1 MTFENWLGI
10 AGGIA
15 LFLYG
20 IRIMGNGIERLA
32 GSKLK
37 TILEKLTKNR
47 FMGLILG
54 LTITGII
61 QSSNAVSVMTVGF
74 VNAHLMPLSNA
85 VGVIMG
91 ANIGTTITGQL
102 IAFNIDAISPIIAF
116 VGVMG
121 MTFFKKKPWNN
132 IFYVIAGLG
141 MLFMGMMLMKKNMM
155 PLKDEAWFVSLVAS
169 LENPLLGILFGTLMT
184 MLLQSVS
191 ASVGVLQA
199 MAAAGAFGA
208 HPLTIAAYLICGQN
222 IGCTTVSVIAAM
234 GGTKDAKRTAAIH
247 VMFNVFACII
257 CVLLLQLFPQVISF
271 IERISG
277 EGNYAQQL
285 ANANTFLKIG
295 ATIILF
301 PLSGL
306 LIKLSQ
312 LIIRGEDLTGGLR
325 LIHIPPKGFGSAAV
339 AVSGAELECNRMFE
353 LAVTNMERV
362 AEALKTKKKDDL
374 EIIDNDEETID
385 FLNHEI
391 AKALVDIN
399 RAGLGEP
406 EARSIDRMHHII
418 TDYERI
424 GDHAENIAGYI
435 AHMRENKLTLSEAA
449 MGELDNLFSKVI
461 TIMRN
466 AHAYMM
472 DPSSVDYAEIEREEQ
487 EIDDLVDEYKN
498 AHISRMEKKQC
509 SADIGMLYVEMLTD
523 LERVG
528 DHAMNIAETRA
539 PK

>member
-47 FMGLILG
+47 FMGLVLG
-54 LTITGII
+54 IIITGII

-91 ANIGTTITGQL
+91 ANVGTTITGQL

-155 PLKDEAWFVSLVAS
+155 PLKDEAWFVSLVSS

-208 HPLTIAAYLICGQN
+208 HPLTIAVYLICGQN

-234 GGTKDAKRTAAIH
+234 GGTKDAKRTACIH
-247 VMFNVFACII
+247 VMFNVFACVI
-257 CVLLLQLFPQVISF
+257 CVLLLQLFPGVIGF

-295 ATIILF
+295 ATLIMF

-312 LIIRGEDLTGGLR
+312 LIIRGDDLTGGMR

-339 AVSGAELECNRMFE
+339 AVSGAELECNRMFD
-353 LAVTNMERV
+353 LAATNMERV
-362 AEALKTKKKDDL
+362 AEALKTRKKGDL
-374 EIIDNDEETID
+374 EQIDTDEETID

-406 EARSIDRMHHII
+406 EARAIDRMHHVI

-424 GDHAENIAGYI
+424 GDHAENIAGYV
-435 AHMRENKLTLSEAA
+435 AHMRENKLSLSEAA
-449 MGELDNLFSKVI
+449 MAELDNLFGKVI

-466 AHAYMM
+466 AHSYMM
-472 DPSSVDYAEIEREEQ
+472 DPTSIDYAEIEREEQ

>member
-1 MTFENWLGI
+1 MTFQNWIGI

-32 GSKLK
+32 GSRLK

-47 FMGLILG
+47 FMGLLAG
-54 LTITGII
+54 MVITGII

-74 VNAHLMPLSNA
+74 VDTGLMPLENA

-102 IAFNIDAISPIIAF
+102 IAFNIDQFAALIAF
-116 VGVMG
+116 IGVMG
-121 MTFFKKKPWNN
+121 MTFLKKKPWNN
-132 IFYVIAGLG
+132 IFYTIAGLG
-141 MLFMGMMLMKKNMM
+141 MLFMGMMLMKQHMM
-155 PLKDEAWFVSLVAS
+155 PLKDEQWFISVVTS
-169 LENPLLGILFGTLMT
+169 LENPILGILFGTLMT
-184 MLLQSVS
+184 ILLQSVS
-191 ASVGVLQA
+191 ASVGILQA

-208 HPLTIAAYLICGQN
+208 HPLTIAVYLICGQN
-222 IGCTTVSVIAAM
+222 IGCTTVSVLAAV
-234 GGTKDAKRTAAIH
+234 GGSKDAKRTAAIH
-247 VMFNVFACII
+247 VMFNLFACVI
-257 CVLLLQLFPQVISF
+257 CVLLLQIFPGVIGF

-277 EGNYAQQL
+277 TENYAQQL
-285 ANANTFLKIG
+285 ANANTFLKLG
-295 ATIILF
+295 ATLIMF

-306 LIKLSQ
+306 LIKLSR
-312 LIIRGEDLTGGLR
+312 LIIRGEDKHAGKR
-325 LIHIPPKGFGSAAV
+325 LIHIPAKGFGSSAV
-339 AVSGAELECNRMFE
+339 AVMGAELECNRMYE
-353 LAVTNMERV
+353 LAVTNMEHV
-362 AEALKTKKKDDL
+362 YEAMKTKKKGDL
-374 EIIDNDEETID
+374 DEIDNNEETID

-406 EARSIDRMHHII
+406 EARSIDRMHHVI

-424 GDHAENIAGYI
+424 GDHAENIAGYV
-435 AHMRENKLTLSEAA
+435 AHMRENKLGLSESA
-449 MGELDNLFSKVI
+449 MSEMDNLFPKVI
-461 TIMRN
+461 SIVKDAFTSMHDRS
-466 AHAYMM
+466 AV
-472 DPSSVDYAEIEREEQ
+472 PLSEIERREQ

-498 AHISRMEKKQC
+498 AHITRMEQKVC

-528 DHAMNIAETRA
+528 DHALNIAEA
-539 PK
+539 GSKK